1 MTCRLIV
8 ADHLPV
14 VRAGL
19 RSFFHETD
27 AIIVDEAQTSEQAVV
42 KTLEAL
48 PDALLLDVQ
57 FPDKS
62 GFEVVEE
69 LRKNDYNGRI
79 VFFADDERLACFARA
94 VAVGAD
100 SYLLKKTPQIELL
113 RVVLALVSI
122 QKEQAEEQT
131 DLLASFSG
139 ELKRVASTMRRARVD
154 SLSPL
159 TEREAQ
165 VLRHIGLGL
174 SNKEIASSLK
184 LSLDTV
190 KEHVKNILRKLDVN
204 DRTQAAIWAVRKKMV

>member
-8 ADHLPV
+8 ADPLPV

-79 VFFADDERLACFARA
+79 VFFADDERLACFARLGVERFPA
-94 VAVGAD
+94 T
-100 SYLLKKTPQIELL
+100 K
-113 RVVLALVSI
+113 RFMVSSAPVS
-122 QKEQAEEQT
+122 K
-131 DLLASFSG
+131 
-139 ELKRVASTMRRARVD
+139 
-154 SLSPL
+154 
-159 TEREAQ
+159 TER
-165 VLRHIGLGL
+165 
-174 SNKEIASSLK
+174 IARRR
-184 LSLDTV
+184 
-190 KEHVKNILRKLDVN
+190 IL
-204 DRTQAAIWAVRKKMV
+204 